1 MKFLTPPFVVLG
13 LFVIGGMVFKSYAPR
28 TCGEIMP
35 DDALFVLGD
44 NRNNSTDS
52 RDPFVGNIK
61 KSDLIGKAFARIWPL
76 DKMCFIK
83 HQ

>member
-35 DDALFVLGD
+35 DDALFVLTGD
-44 NRNNSTDS
+44 VR
-52 RDPFVGNIK
+52 RIPFAMRMPALKRRRRIHRPQCWLNQNQNQHIK
-61 KSDLIGKAFARIWPL
+61 TRWR
-76 DKMCFIK
+76 
-83 HQ
+83 